1 MPRTTISSPLVFS
14 TPWPFCAAV
23 RAGDLTFLS
32 GSVGADPRT
41 GALPGGR
48 SGYPDAAAQTTAT
61 AEMLDQALAAL
72 GSRREEL
79 ARLLAYHATWSGYER
94 AEGALSGHYGAAQ
107 PARSTVGHGLVS
119 PGFLVEL
126 EGIAV
131 SGVELEPITVAGVG
145 MPEGVPAAVRA
156 GNLLFLS
163 GLAGVGEDGRVVAT
177 GDVRAQTRQALE
189 NARAVLAAAGATPRD
204 VIRNHTTI
212 VDWRDFDA
220 YNEIYAAFFGQ
231 PYPARASIQGTLGD
245 PDRLIEFE
253 MTAVLDGGERTYV
266 DTGRLGAYQDRDH
279 YVVPRERIILD
290 DRMTPGVAPH
300 CAGVRSGDLIAV
312 SGMVATDLEGKLV
325 GPGDVRAQTHA
336 GPDRDRL
343 RSREAR
349 LGARRRGQDAG
360 LARRLAT
367 LRRLQRGLRA
377 VLQRALPGARDP
389 CRAASPSTGCSSR
402 SRLAYA
408 VAGASSSATVLVGE
422 TG

>member
-1 MPRTTISSPLVFS
+1 VPRTTISSPLVFS

-48 SGYPDAAAQTTAT
+48 SGYPDAAAQTKAT

-156 GNLLFLS
+156 GNLIFLS

-336 GPDRDRL
+336 VLTGIGYALEKLGSELDDVVKTQVSLVDWRHYAAYNEVYAQYFSEPYP
-343 RSREAR
+343 AR
-349 LGARRRGQDAG
+349 ATVQGG
-360 LARRLAT
+360 LA
-367 LRRLQRGLRA
+367 QYGLL
-377 VLQRALPGARDP
+377 VEVE
-389 CRAASPSTGCSSR
+389 
-402 SRLAYA
+402 AYA

>member
-32 GSVGADPRT
+32 GSVGADPAS

-48 SGYPDAAAQTTAT
+48 AGYPDAAAQTKAT
-61 AEMLDQALAAL
+61 AQMLDEALSAL
-72 GSRREEL
+72 GSGREEL
-79 ARLLAYHATWSGYER
+79 AKLLSYHATWSGHDR
-94 AEGALSGHYGAAQ
+94 VEGALSQHYGERQ

-131 SGVELEPITVAGVG
+131 SGVELEPIAVPGVG
-145 MPEGVPAAVRA
+145 TPEGVPAAVRA

-163 GLAGVGEDGRVVAT
+163 GMAGVGPDGRVVAE
-177 GDVRAQTRQALE
+177 GDIRAQTRQALE
-189 NARAVLAAAGATPRD
+189 NARTVLEAAGATPRD

-220 YNEIYAAFFGQ
+220 YNALYADFFGQ
-231 PYPARASIQGTLGD
+231 PYPARASIQGTLAD
-245 PDRLIEFE
+245 PARLIEFE

-279 YVVPRERIILD
+279 YQVPGERIILD

-300 CAGVRSGDLIAV
+300 CAGVRSGDLIVV
-312 SGMVATDLEGKLV
+312 SGMVATDLEGALI

-336 GPDRDRL
+336 VLTGVGYALEKLGSELDDVVRTQVSLVDWRHYAAYNEVYAQYFSEPYP
-343 RSREAR
+343 AR
-349 LGARRRGQDAG
+349 ATVQGG
-360 LARRLAT
+360 LA
-367 LRRLQRGLRA
+367 QYGLL
-377 VLQRALPGARDP
+377 VEIE
-389 CRAASPSTGCSSR
+389 
-402 SRLAYA
+402 AYA
-408 VAGASSSATVLVGE
+408 VAGAASSATALVGE